1 MTINNYRH
9 HLRGLHGSRR
19 LLLLALA
26 ISFAALCGYSHAQA
40 PQNAPAAQADTTTSK
55 LPVYDVVS
63 IKQNKTGDGSF
74 GWGGTADSYTGTNLS
89 IKSLLQAA
97 YDIKPDLI
105 SGVSGPIDS
114 ARFDVIA
121 KIVDPDPAVMKKLTN
136 KQRQAMLLP
145 FLIERFQLKAHTEIK
160 MLSVYEL
167 NVIQGG
173 PKLKQSSDSSKQ
185 GWGINQRGVLKANYL
200 SITTLASLLTDIV
213 HRTVIDKTGLTGNY
227 DLVLK
232 WSQDVG
238 PDATTDTGPSIFTA
252 LPEQLGLKL
261 KTAKGPVET
270 LVVDHIAMPSEN

>member
-1 MTINNYRH
+1 MTIDRCRN
-9 HLRGLHGSRR
+9 LHGGSK
-19 LLLLALA
+19 LLLLAMFIA
-26 ISFAALCGYSHAQA
+26 VPCAYGQTAVA
-40 PQNAPAAQADTTTSK
+40 PDASATHTETTRAK

-63 IKQNKTGDGSF
+63 IKQNKSGDGSF
-74 GWGGTADSYTGTNLS
+74 GWRGSADSYTGTNLS
-89 IKSLLQAA
+89 VKSLLQAA

-121 KIVDPDPAVMKKLTN
+121 KIVDPDPAVMKELTD

-145 FLIERFQLKAHTEIK
+145 FLIERFRLKAHTEIK
-160 MLSVYEL
+160 MLPVYEL
-167 NVIQGG
+167 TVIPGA

-185 GWGINQRGVLKANYL
+185 GWGINQRGVLNATYL
-200 SITTLASLLTDIV
+200 SITSLASLLTDIV

-232 WSQDVG
+232 WSQDV
-238 PDATTDTGPSIFTA
+238 DSDSTTDTGPSVFTA

-270 LVVDHIAMPSEN
+270 LVVDHVAMPSEN